1 MSAISLLD
9 DSLKLKIYYDETDSD
24 FEDDIC
30 LCFEEDC
37 PDEERLLR
45 ADEVSIYITP
55 EQAALIILGL
65 SRAVEAARQRKLA
78 EQ

>member
-1 MSAISLLD
+1 MLLQGG
-9 DSLKLKIYYDETDSD
+9 TA
-24 FEDDIC
+24 
-30 LCFEEDC
+30 
-37 PDEERLLR
+37 ERLLR

-65 SRAVEAARQRKLA
+65 SRAVEAARQSKLA

>member
-65 SRAVEAARQRKLA
+65 SRAVEAARQSKLA